1 VIKVMFP
8 GYDFGY
14 MGWMMIGSIVFWVLL
29 VGLAVFAIIR
39 LTPARERG
47 DDAVAIL
54 KQRLARGEINAE
66 EYQSRRSLILGQ

>member
-1 VIKVMFP
+1 MFP

-14 MGWMMIGSIVFWVLL
+14 MGWMMLGSIVFWVLL

-39 LTPARERG
+39 LTPAREHG
-47 DDAVAIL
+47 DEAVAIL

-66 EYQSRRSLILGQ
+66 EYQSRRSLILSK

>member
-1 VIKVMFP
+1 MVP

-14 MGWMMIGSIVFWVLL
+14 MGWMMMIGSIVFWGLI

-39 LTPARERG
+39 LAPARKRD

-66 EYQSRRSLILGQ
+66 EYQSRRNLIIGQ

>member
-1 VIKVMFP
+1 MTVMFP

-14 MGWMMIGSIVFWVLL
+14 MTWMMLGSIVFWVLL

-39 LTPARERG
+39 LTPARDR
-47 DDAVAIL
+47 DDAAVAIL

-66 EYQSRRSLILGQ
+66 DYESRRSLILSK